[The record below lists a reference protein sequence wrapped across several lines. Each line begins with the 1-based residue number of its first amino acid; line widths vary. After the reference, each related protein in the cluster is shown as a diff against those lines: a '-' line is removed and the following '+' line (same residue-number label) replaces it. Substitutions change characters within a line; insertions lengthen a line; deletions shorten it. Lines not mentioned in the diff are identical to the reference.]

1 MTELLPAPTACRD
14 PQPFDYPCTSGRPHG
29 AFVSRLARV
38 MPGLQVTLA
47 QTSPY
52 AAWWSDSNRRALESG
67 RPLWVVLGDSL
78 SQGIGASAPDRGWV
92 GHVAADPTPRLRD
105 AAVLNLSFK
114 GARVLEVLRRQVPAL
129 DALRQQRDI
138 ALVTV
143 VTGNN
148 DLMSPRWVG
157 SLAASAELLLEALPH
172 GTVVARQPGMQR
184 AASAYN
190 RLLSRAADRGIV
202 PADFRI
208 PHLRDCRGRLAQDRF
223 HPNDRGYAE
232 MAAVARAAF

>member
-1 MTELLPAPTACRD
+1 MTDVLTVPREAADSVLST
-14 PQPFDYPCTSGRPHG
+14 YTCTSGRPHG

-38 MPGLQVTLA
+38 MPGLHATLG

-52 AAWWSDSNRRALESG
+52 ATWWSDSNRRALASD

-78 SQGIGASAPDRGWV
+78 SQGIGATAPDRGWV
-92 GHVAADPTPRLRD
+92 GRVAADPTPRLRD

-114 GARVLEVLRRQVPAL
+114 GARVLEVLHRQVPLL

-148 DLMSPRWVG
+148 DLMSPKWVG
-157 SLAASAELLLEALPH
+157 SLAASTELLLDALPA
-172 GTVVARQPGMQR
+172 GAVVARQPGMQR

-190 RLLSRAADRGIV
+190 RVLARAAFRGV
-202 PADFRI
+202 VAADFRI
-208 PHLRDCRGRLAQDRF
+208 PHLRDCVGRLAPDRF

>member
-1 MTELLPAPTACRD
+1 MTDVATD
-14 PQPFDYPCTSGRPHG
+14 PDDATRIDLSGYSCTSGRPHG
-29 AFVSRLARV
+29 AFVSKLARV
-38 MPGLQVTLA
+38 MPGLGHTLA

-52 AAWWSDSNRRALESG
+52 ATWWNDSNRRALASD

-92 GHVAADPTPRLRD
+92 GRIAADPTPRLAD
-105 AAVLNLSFK
+105 AAVVNLSFK
-114 GARVLEVLRRQVPAL
+114 GARVLEVLRRQVPVL
-129 DALRQQRDI
+129 EALRTQRDI

-157 SLAASAELLLEALPH
+157 SLADSAQLLLDALPE
-172 GTVVARQPGMQR
+172 GTVVARQPGLQR
-184 AASAYN
+184 ATAAYN
-190 RLLSRAADRGIV
+190 RVLHRAADRGIV
-202 PADFRI
+202 AADFRI
-208 PHLRDCRGRLAQDRF
+208 PHLRDFRGRLAQDRF

-232 MAAVARAAF
+232 MAAVARGAL